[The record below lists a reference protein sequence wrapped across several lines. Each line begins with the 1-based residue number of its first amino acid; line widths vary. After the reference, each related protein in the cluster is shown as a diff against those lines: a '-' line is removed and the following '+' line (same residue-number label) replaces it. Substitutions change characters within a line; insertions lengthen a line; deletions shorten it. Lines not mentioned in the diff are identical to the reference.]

1 MSFVLGLLLV
11 ARETVV
17 VYHRET
23 MACRRDHHREAIGKH
38 WETSSGAN
46 TSTSAAVTIVFDK
59 PCNAMF
65 SRQ

>member
-17 VYHRET
+17 AYYWET
-23 MACRRDHHREAIGKH
+23 MACRWDHHREAIGKH

-46 TSTSAAVTIVFDK
+46 NSTSTAVIIVCFRGK
-59 PCNAMF
+59 KVTGLCV
-65 SRQ
+65 